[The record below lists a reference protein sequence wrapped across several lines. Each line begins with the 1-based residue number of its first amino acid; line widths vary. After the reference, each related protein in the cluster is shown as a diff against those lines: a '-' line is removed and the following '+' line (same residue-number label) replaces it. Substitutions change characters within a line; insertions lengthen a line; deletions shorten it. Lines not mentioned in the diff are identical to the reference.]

1 YKLRDRMK
9 NELSRV
15 LQVLQEMHQKRE
27 EQKLSLGKLTDTID
41 MLEQKKLHMCKSY
54 EVATQERNQRAV
66 QLVKKEQELCIFY
79 EKLNVLVKMIEDS
92 NLKIQNMEDNISNLK
107 IEQKEQERQNN
118 LLRKQLSSKQSLEEE
133 SILLQ
138 IQ

>member
-1 YKLRDRMK
+1 M
-9 NELSRV
+9 
-15 LQVLQEMHQKRE
+15 
-27 EQKLSLGKLTDTID
+27 
-41 MLEQKKLHMCKSY
+41 
-54 EVATQERNQRAV
+54 

-118 LLRKQLSSKQSLEEE
+118 LFRKQLSSKRSLEEE

-138 IQ
+138 IQVCASQF